1 MRDFPSADA
10 NSLVNALCHLYI
22 IEEFSPVHSTIYTRF
37 VQAKNFQ
44 THNMAIDEDM
54 EALRKIS
61 TTSSCPTESS
71 LAPLRRRRARLWLS
85 CRLNLALMCLA
96 GTFTFFLM
104 RLNLSFALVCM
115 VREFRYVNDTT
126 VVAISNDSFRDDI
139 TTRFVSSPGY
149 DSAEQKDSFGDDL
162 RHIFD
167 EEEGLDWNKEVQ
179 GSMLSAFYYG
189 FWVTQVFGGWLSDRI
204 AGSKAIL
211 ILAMSTMSVISLLSP
226 FVAQWSRIF
235 FFLRLT
241 LGLASGLAFPT
252 IQPLFSRWSAPD
264 ERATLI
270 GLAFAGFTL
279 GSSITFPLS
288 GFLCEYG
295 FAGGWPSIFY
305 LSGLLGVIW
314 VVLAIFLVHDSPETH
329 PRITNDELT
338 FLEPYCLKKQHGKK
352 YNSIP
357 WKGILTSGPV
367 HTINVSQFCL
377 NWGFYTLI
385 SGLPIFMKEAL
396 KFDITQNGLLSS
408 MPYAAALVVHLVA
421 GKFFDWCRGKQLC
434 SVTWLRKIFN
444 TIGFLLPAC
453 SFFIVGQLTFEW
465 RYIAVFLLALSQA
478 GSEIAIMGGFM
489 FSNIDLAPQY
499 SGVLQGISNTIGTIP
514 GFVSPIV
521 IAYLTPSGS
530 ASEWA
535 KVFYISGSL
544 YIFGALIYLIFGS
557 SERQKWALPLGADIQ
572 EKNTRLFQPT
582 VSPVSNRTE
591 TFES

>member
-1 MRDFPSADA
+1 
-10 NSLVNALCHLYI
+10 
-22 IEEFSPVHSTIYTRF
+22 
-37 VQAKNFQ
+37 
-44 THNMAIDEDM
+44 MAIDEDM

-61 TTSSCPTESS
+61 TASSCPTESS
-71 LAPLRRRRARLWLS
+71 FAPLMRRRARLWPS

-96 GTFTFFLM
+96 ATLGFFLM

-115 VREFRYVNDTT
+115 VRQPINRPVNVTT
-126 VVAISNDSFRDDI
+126 IGNATSSSRPYDLTYDD
-139 TTRFVSSPGY
+139 
-149 DSAEQKDSFGDDL
+149 DQ
-162 RHIFD
+162 HQ
-167 EEEGLDWNKEVQ
+167 EEEEDVAGLDWNKEMQ

-189 FWVTQVFGGWLSDRI
+189 FGATQIFGGWISDRI
-204 AGSKAIL
+204 AGSKLIL
-211 ILAMSTMSVISLLSP
+211 IMVMSVMSFISLLSP
-226 FVAQWSRIF
+226 IAAQSSQLF
-235 FFLRLT
+235 FALRLL
-241 LGLASGLAFPT
+241 LGLTSGMALPT

-264 ERATLI
+264 ERGTLI

-305 LSGLLGVIW
+305 LSGLFGVVW
-314 VVLAIFLVHDSPETH
+314 VVLAIFLIHDSPDTH
-329 PRITNDELT
+329 PRISAEELAY
-338 FLEPYCLKKQHGKK
+338 LEPYCLKKQPGKK

-367 HTINVSQFCL
+367 HTINICQFCL

-421 GKFFDWCRGKQLC
+421 GKFFDWCRAKQFL

-444 TIGFLLPAC
+444 TVGFLLPAI
-453 SFFIVGQLTFEW
+453 SFFAVGQLTSEW
-465 RYIAVFLLALSQA
+465 RYVAVFLLALSQA

-499 SGVLQGISNTIGTIP
+499 SGVLQGISNTIGTVP
-514 GFVSPIV
+514 GFVSPIA
-521 IAYLTPSGS
+521 IAYLTPTGT
-530 ASEWA
+530 AGEWA
-535 KVFYISGSL
+535 NVFYISGSFYVL
-544 YIFGALIYLIFGS
+544 GAMIYLIFGT
-557 SERQKWALPLGADIQ
+557 SERQKWSHHPTQIITAAAADIDDGKEDARQ
-572 EKNTRLFQPT
+572 LFQ
-582 VSPVSNRTE
+582 SPVPSSRPE
-591 TFES
+591 IS

>member
-1 MRDFPSADA
+1 
-10 NSLVNALCHLYI
+10 
-22 IEEFSPVHSTIYTRF
+22 
-37 VQAKNFQ
+37 
-44 THNMAIDEDM
+44 
-54 EALRKIS
+54 
-61 TTSSCPTESS
+61 
-71 LAPLRRRRARLWLS
+71 
-85 CRLNLALMCLA
+85 MCLA

-115 VREFRYVNDTT
+115 VRELRYVNDTT

>member
-1 MRDFPSADA
+1 
-10 NSLVNALCHLYI
+10 
-22 IEEFSPVHSTIYTRF
+22 
-37 VQAKNFQ
+37 
-44 THNMAIDEDM
+44 MAIDEDM

-96 GTFTFFLM
+96 ATFTFFLM

-115 VREFRYVNDTT
+115 VRELRYVNDTT

-149 DSAEQKDSFGDDL
+149 DSAEQTDSFDDDL

-167 EEEGLDWNKEVQ
+167 EEDGLDWNKEVQ

-189 FWVTQVFGGWLSDRI
+189 FWVTQVFGGWLSDRM

-226 FVAQWSRIF
+226 FLAQWSRMF

-241 LGLASGLAFPT
+241 LGLASGLALPT

-264 ERATLI
+264 ERGTLI

-338 FLEPYCLKKQHGKK
+338 FLEPYCLKKQPGKK

-434 SVTWLRKIFN
+434 SLTWLRKIFN
-444 TIGFLLPAC
+444 TVGFLLPAC
-453 SFFIVGQLTFEW
+453 SFFIVCQLTFEW

-489 FSNIDLAPQY
+489 LSNIDLAPQY
-499 SGVLQGISNTIGTIP
+499 SGVLQGISNTIGTVP

-535 KVFYISGSL
+535 NVFYISGSL
-544 YIFGALIYLIFGS
+544 YIFGALVYLIFGS
-557 SERQKWALPLGADIQ
+557 SERQKWALPSGADIQ
-572 EKNTRLFQPT
+572 EKDTRLFQPT
-582 VSPVSNRTE
+582 VSPICNRN
-591 TFES
+591 ES